1 MTRCPDHPRELVE
14 TSEGRQC
21 PHCKGLLST
30 TSQVVDIAG
39 PVDELLE
46 PETRLDSI
54 PFKKPRACPEC
65 ATTMTPLRIARL
77 EAWIEKCPACEL
89 HWVEASDLRSL
100 RMVKTS
106 IARKDAWSTIDP
118 SERRELAVG
127 LAEAQAPTSELVE
140 RLSMGDAVRAAFGI
154 PVLSGL
160 IGAQRPVLTWVSIAA
175 LALGFLGG
183 LLAPDTLGVD
193 ALGYLP
199 SRDTAFKAIAATF
212 AHDGWLHL
220 GGNLLFAW
228 LFGDAV
234 ERRVPHL
241 VIPGALVGMGAMAL
255 VIDGATDGGTTVIV
269 GASGGVYA
277 LMGLCA
283 VLQRKGKWLVPIFS
297 ILGATGFLRQTSGG
311 LLALRVPL
319 PFAMGA
325 YALIDVLQGAD
336 AGSGVAWVA
345 HAAGFLLGLLG
356 GLVLER
362 TQAD

>member
-1 MTRCPDHPRELVE
+1 VTRCPDHPRELVE

-39 PVDELLE
+39 PADELLE

-100 RMVKTS
+100 GLVKKS
-106 IARKDAWSTIDP
+106 LARQDAWSSMDAT
-118 SERRELAVG
+118 ERKELAAD
-127 LAEAQAPTSELVE
+127 LAEAEVPKSEFVE
-140 RLSMGDAVRAAFGI
+140 ELTMGEAVRAAIGV

-160 IGAQRPVLTWVSIAA
+160 SGAQRPVLTWVSIAA
-175 LALGFLGG
+175 LALCFLGG

-255 VIDGATDGGTTVIV
+255 VIDGATDGTTVIV

-283 VLQRKGKWLVPIFS
+283 VLQRQGKWLVPLFS
-297 ILGATGFLRQTSGG
+297 ILRATGFLRQTSGR

-336 AGSGVAWVA
+336 AGSGIAWVA